1 MWHNH
6 DISPYSFI
14 KWFKKQGCAYL
25 CSCVQLFVA
34 PWTVACRAPLSMRI
48 LQVRILEWV
57 AMPSFRGSFQRR
69 DRTQVSHL
77 TGGFFII
84 WATREAKLKEKPK
97 LRNMWYLC
105 LDFQKRIYLILYF
118 FYWPPGWKRLQPW
131 TCMNVLFLS
140 YMQKEKTFCP
150 LKQYW
155 RNRAKI
161 FPIQTVSDL
170 SMVWLMIFRFYQGT
184 KAIYIQ

>member
-34 PWTVACRAPLSMRI
+34 PWTVACWAPLSMRI

-97 LRNMWYLC
+97 LRNVIPLPWLPEKDIPYTLLLLLTSRM
-105 LDFQKRIYLILYF
+105 KKTTTMNLYERSLF
-118 FYWPPGWKRLQPW
+118 ELHAERKNISSPK
-131 TCMNVLFLS
+131 TVL
-140 YMQKEKTFCP
+140 KK
-150 LKQYW
+150 
-155 RNRAKI
+155 
-161 FPIQTVSDL
+161 
-170 SMVWLMIFRFYQGT
+170 
-184 KAIYIQ
+184 